1 MDKLVIA
8 SMRKSAGK
16 TSIAVGIGQALGKRI
31 GYMKPIGDRLLYRKK
46 RLWDYDT
53 ALMTGVF
60 DLKENPENMGIG
72 FDHSKLKYMY
82 DEEGMRKKVIE
93 DLGIVGKDKDI
104 VIVEAGMDMNYG
116 SSVHLDAIS
125 LAKHT
130 GGKLVM
136 VVSGE
141 ENAMLDDITFLKEYV
156 DLKGVNFA
164 GVIANKVQNME
175 EFQGTHL
182 RAITDMGVPVLGTLP
197 YDERLRRFSASYI
210 AEQLFAK
217 IITGENALN
226 GVVKGIFIG
235 AMSANAALHH
245 PIFKKDGNLIITSGD
260 RSDMILASLETNAV
274 CIVLTNN
281 VLPPSNII
289 SKAAERNVPL
299 LLVPFDTLETAK
311 KIEAMEPL
319 LTKDDSERVELLRSM
334 IKERVDLKGIL
345 SP

>member
-1 MDKLVIA
+1 MDRLVIA

-16 TSIAVGIGQALGKRI
+16 TSLVVGMGEALGKRV
-31 GYMKPIGDRLLYRKK
+31 GYMKPIGDRLLYKKK

-82 DEEGMRKKVIE
+82 DENGMKKKVLDDLAAIE
-93 DLGIVGKDKDI
+93 KDKD
-104 VIVEAGMDMNYG
+104 VVFVESGMDIHYG
-116 SSVHLDAIS
+116 SSVRLDAIS
-125 LAKHT
+125 LAKYT
-130 GGKLVM
+130 SGKLIV

-141 ENAMLDDITFLKEYV
+141 ENAMLDDITFLKKYV
-156 DLKGVNFA
+156 DMSGVNFA
-164 GVIANKVQNME
+164 GVVANKVQNMD
-175 EFQGTHL
+175 EFETTHL
-182 RAITDMGVPVLGTLP
+182 REITDMGVPVLGTIP
-197 YDERLRRFSASYI
+197 YEERLHRFSVSYI

-217 IITGENALN
+217 VITGETDLKH
-226 GVVKGIFIG
+226 VVKTIFIG

-245 PIFKKDGNLIITSGD
+245 PLFKKEDKLIITSGD
-260 RSDMILASLETNAV
+260 RSDMILASLETNSV

-281 VLPPSNII
+281 IIPPSNII

-319 LTKDDSERVELLRSM
+319 LTKEDSERIGLLGKLV
-334 IKERVDLKGIL
+334 KERVKLNQITGA
-345 SP
+345 